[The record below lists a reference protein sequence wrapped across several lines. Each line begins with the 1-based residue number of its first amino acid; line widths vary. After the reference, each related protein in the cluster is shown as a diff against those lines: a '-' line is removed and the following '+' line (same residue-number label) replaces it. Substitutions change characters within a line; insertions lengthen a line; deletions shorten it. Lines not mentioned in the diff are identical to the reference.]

1 MRPFLYPSLDWAWR
15 KIERTIASMG
25 ERGTKVPEVVEV
37 KGEGKKEV

>member
-25 ERGTKVPEVVEV
+25 ERGTKVPEAV
-37 KGEGKKEV
+37 EGKKEV